1 MEFRLPIPKNWQ
13 DFESICHKLWKEIW
27 NDPNAELN
35 GRQGQAQS
43 GVDIFGTPIY
53 SNEFAGVQC
62 KDKDGLL
69 GSKLKL
75 RELKSE
81 CIKAQTFSPQITSF
95 SLATTASRDANIQ
108 MSARQL
114 THQKA
119 YPFNVQVWSWD
130 DIQSEIIYRPSI
142 LNQYYPWVNQT
153 FEEQLQVSLNR
164 YSPRDIFHA
173 YFSRLP
179 VKNLISKSLKES
191 LITLAY
197 ELSDNSY
204 LHGKATE
211 FKIIVGD
218 KKITFIDNGTEFN
231 PITQLNAELACAESN
246 VGSYVFKAFSTQYNS
261 LITTNY
267 YRSMLNNKEIN
278 LLELEII
285 GDLEPLEKKDFIEI
299 FINLSDFA
307 DRESAR
313 RKVNLL
319 DITPEMKEIIVTVTH
334 NIAMSFST
342 EFIRVLLNRLNENQK
357 LILSIPRDA
366 MFRDLKSWFND
377 ERLIVN
383 TR

>member
-1 MEFRLPIPKNWQ
+1 MDFRLPIPKNWQ
-13 DFESICHKLWKEIW
+13 DFESICHQLWKEIW
-27 NDPNAELN
+27 NDPNAEKN

-69 GSKLKL
+69 GSKLKVTEL
-75 RELKSE
+75 RSE
-81 CIKAQTFSPQITSF
+81 CKKAQTFSPKITSF
-95 SLATTASRDANIQ
+95 SLATTASRDAIIQ
-108 MSARQL
+108 KSARQL
-114 THQKA
+114 TYQNTYA
-119 YPFNVQVWSWD
+119 FSVQVWSWD

-142 LNQYYPWVNQT
+142 LNHYYPAINQT
-153 FEEQLQVSLNR
+153 FEDQLQVSLNR
-164 YSPRDIFHA
+164 YSPKDIFHA
-173 YFSRLP
+173 YFTRPP
-179 VKNLISKSLKES
+179 VKNLISESLKNS

-211 FKIIVGD
+211 FKIIVED

-246 VGSYVFKAFSTQYNS
+246 VGSYVFKTFSTQYNG
-261 LITTNY
+261 LITINY
-267 YRSMLNNKEIN
+267 YRNMQNNKAIN
-278 LLELEII
+278 LLEFEIN
-285 GDLEPLEKKDFIEI
+285 GDLGQLENKDFIEI
-299 FINLSDFA
+299 FINLSDVA

-319 DITPEMKEIIVTVTH
+319 NITPEMKEIIVTVTH

-342 EFIRVLLNRLNENQK
+342 EFIRVLLERLNENQK
-357 LILSIPRDA
+357 LILSIPRNG
-366 MFRDLKSWFND
+366 MFLDFKSWFKD
-377 ERLIVN
+377 DRLIVN
-383 TR
+383 VR

>member
-1 MEFRLPIPKNWQ
+1 MDFRLPIPKNWQ
-13 DFESICHKLWKEIW
+13 DFESICHQLWKEIW
-27 NDPNAELN
+27 NDPNAEKN

-69 GSKLKL
+69 GSKLKVTEL
-75 RELKSE
+75 RYE
-81 CIKAQTFSPQITSF
+81 CKKAQTFSPKITSF
-95 SLATTASRDANIQ
+95 SLATTASRDAIIQ
-108 MSARQL
+108 KSARQL
-114 THQKA
+114 TYQNTYA
-119 YPFNVQVWSWD
+119 FSVQVWSWD

-142 LNQYYPWVNQT
+142 LNHYYPAINQT
-153 FEEQLQVSLNR
+153 FEDQLQVSLNR
-164 YSPRDIFHA
+164 YSPKDIFHA
-173 YFSRLP
+173 YFTRPP
-179 VKNLISKSLKES
+179 VKNLISESLKNS

-211 FKIIVGD
+211 FKIIVED

-246 VGSYVFKAFSTQYNS
+246 VGSYVFKTFSTQYNG
-261 LITTNY
+261 LITINY
-267 YRSMLNNKEIN
+267 YRNMQNNKAIN
-278 LLELEII
+278 LLEFEIN
-285 GDLEPLEKKDFIEI
+285 GDLGQLENKDFIEI
-299 FINLSDFA
+299 FINLSDVA

-319 DITPEMKEIIVTVTH
+319 NITPEMKEIIVTVTH

-342 EFIRVLLNRLNENQK
+342 EFIRVLLERLNENQK
-357 LILSIPRDA
+357 LILSIPRNG
-366 MFRDLKSWFND
+366 MFLDFKSWFKD
-377 ERLIVN
+377 DRLIVN
-383 TR
+383 VR